1 MEGHCITKN
10 MEYYKLLALR
20 TQNALLTAY
29 PLFDRHVA
37 SAGLDLKQ
45 TLIIIR
51 LAITATYGF
60 HSIRAF
66 LPGLTDTLSR
76 VVRLHLAF
84 RVFCTRR
91 KFTWVCKDIDK
102 VVLDRTFPWGGGGGG
117 GVKRRYF
124 RSSIGTLFSSRE
136 RYPYEFTFRFFD
148 YILNVQN
155 C

>member
-60 HSIRAF
+60 HSIWAF

-91 KFTWVCKDIDK
+91 KFTWVCKEIDK

-117 GVKRRYF
+117 QK
-124 RSSIGTLFSSRE
+124 TLFQ
-136 RYPYEFTFRFFD
+136 EFDRHVILLTRKVFPWIYFFD
-148 YILNVQN
+148 FSIIF
-155 C
+155 